1 MGTYPGSL
9 GRFAG
14 IHLGLPVVTL
24 ELPSAGI
31 MPTADEQLRMWVD
44 LIAWLRQHVPK
55 HEPARTARA
64 GQAVAAPLTGAE
76 R

>member
-1 MGTYPGSL
+1 MTYPGSL

-14 IHLGLPVVTL
+14 VHLGLPVVTL

-31 MPTADEQLRMWVD
+31 MPTPADQRKVWID
-44 LIAWLRQHVPK
+44 LVAWLRRNVPK
-55 HEPARTARA
+55 QTSNQMAQAATAPASP
-64 GQAVAAPLTGAE
+64 APTSE